1 MKHNSIIVRADWDTE
16 AGVWVATSDD
26 IAGLAVEAETMEVL
40 QQKVHA
46 ALADLLELNEA
57 RSDLSEIPVHIM
69 TEQLTK
75 IPNPHF

>member
-1 MKHNSIIVRADWDTE
+1 MKHSSIIVRADWDGE
-16 AGVWVATSDD
+16 VGVWVATSDD
-26 IAGLAVEAETMEVL
+26 IAGLAVEAEAMEIL

-46 ALADLLELNEA
+46 ALSDLLERNEP
-57 RSDLSEIPVHIM
+57 LSNLAEIPVHIM